1 VLGDR
6 LPTAADAAALAAT
19 TRVVKEAMRLYPPV
33 YGMARRTGAPG
44 VFGGYLLPA
53 GSVVLVSPWVT
64 HRHPRHWDRPAVF
77 DPDRFTPGREAGR
90 HRHAYL
96 PFGAGPRACLGSHF
110 AMLEAVVATA
120 VIVRGYRLQTPPG
133 PVPLATGVT
142 LRPAAAL
149 PCRLQP
155 AASPG
160 GRASRLANP

>member
-1 VLGDR
+1 
-6 LPTAADAAALAAT
+6 
-19 TRVVKEAMRLYPPV
+19 MRLYPPV

-44 VFGGYLLPA
+44 VFGGYMLPA

-64 HRHPRHWDRPAVF
+64 HHHPRHWDRPAVF